1 MKPKVLY
8 LNHQRDSRKAHTRKV
23 VDTMT
28 KMTYA
33 QALSIA
39 INMLNDEQGEVAE
52 KLTALKAQI
61 EKKNSS
67 ERKPSKTQVANE
79 SLKGEIVE
87 YLSIQDEGKSATEI
101 AEKFGISNQKA
112 SALLTA
118 LVNDRK
124 VVREVVKRK
133 AYFKVG

>member
-1 MKPKVLY
+1 
-8 LNHQRDSRKAHTRKV
+8 
-23 VDTMT
+23 MT

-87 YLSIQDEGKSATEI
+87 YLSTQDEGKSATEI

>member
-1 MKPKVLY
+1 
-8 LNHQRDSRKAHTRKV
+8 
-23 VDTMT
+23 MT
-28 KMTYA
+28 KMTYV

-39 INMLNDEQGEVAE
+39 LNMLNDEQGEVAE

-79 SLKGEIVE
+79 SLKSEMVE
-87 YLSIQDEGKSATEI
+87 YLSTQDEGKSATEI
-101 AEKFGISNQKA
+101 AEMFGISNQKA
-112 SALLTA
+112 SALLTS